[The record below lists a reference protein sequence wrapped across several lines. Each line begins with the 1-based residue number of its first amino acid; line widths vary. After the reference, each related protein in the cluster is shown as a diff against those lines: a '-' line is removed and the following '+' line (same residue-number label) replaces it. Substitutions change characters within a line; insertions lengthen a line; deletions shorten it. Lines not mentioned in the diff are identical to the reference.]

1 MTNNSYGNS
10 FPLSRKCLIVNRKF
24 HFALTLRE
32 GTLRNRMRD
41 ANTYRSYADDCRRIA
56 EKMNAKDKAALLKM
70 AEVWDKQAEEAERLE
85 NNPKR
90 AR

>member
-1 MTNNSYGNS
+1 
-10 FPLSRKCLIVNRKF
+10 
-24 HFALTLRE
+24 
-32 GTLRNRMRD
+32 MRD